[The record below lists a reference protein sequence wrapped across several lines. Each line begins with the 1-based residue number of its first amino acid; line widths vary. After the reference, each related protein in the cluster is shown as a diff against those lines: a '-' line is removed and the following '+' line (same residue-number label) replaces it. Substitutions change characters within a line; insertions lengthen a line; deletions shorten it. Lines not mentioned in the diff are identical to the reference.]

1 MAVVRS
7 IPILG
12 QHLHWQSHY
21 LYCYGIQSLQSQA
34 ECLWDFSRLCWW
46 GGLLTRQEYLVG
58 VCLVWHLVQSG
69 NITGGWYPL
78 MIQCAFALQPVVPRP
93 LSSAILHLV
102 SCWGCPRVSIWGPQI
117 HAGLHFLGQVP
128 FQFFD
133 KVAFSSQLSF
143 QVGDCRGLQSCWF
156 LHGSHHLCFHT
167 AKHISDGVILTSAI
181 DCILRV
187 IRGMA
192 IQQCC
197 ITSWVT
203 HSAWLFSLR
212 GVYDVRVINRH
223 SLWGC
228 HKVPGER
235 STLLCCDSP
244 VVSSTTSTDESPGDV
259 ADDSLS
265 YYKSEWCRENV
276 YLTHLPLVPHICV
289 SELCRHWFR
298 Q

>member
-1 MAVVRS
+1 MLYSVGCL
-7 IPILG
+7 IL
-12 QHLHWQSHY
+12 
-21 LYCYGIQSLQSQA
+21 
-34 ECLWDFSRLCWW
+34 LWDSVTSEPGWVPM
-46 GGLLTRQEYLVG
+46 GLLEALLGRRIVDCRREYLVG

-78 MIQCAFALQPVVPRP
+78 MIQCAFALQPVVPRS

-181 DCILRV
+181 DCILWV

-192 IQQCC
+192 IQHCC

-223 SLWGC
+223 SLCGC
-228 HKVPGER
+228 HSQSSGR
-235 STLLCCDSP
+235 TINTALLWLTSC
-244 VVSSTTSTDESPGDV
+244 VIHNFYWWVSR
-259 ADDSLS
+259 
-265 YYKSEWCRENV
+265 WCG
-276 YLTHLPLVPHICV
+276 
-289 SELCRHWFR
+289 WW
-298 Q
+298 